1 MDSTTLFNPS
11 SITIIEE
18 PPIKKLPE
26 NVAKISVIGVGG
38 AGCNMVG
45 HMINEGV
52 NYRIN
57 MAVAN
62 TDLQSLQ
69 ISKAPTKI
77 QIGVQLTRGLGAG
90 MKPEVGRDAANENY
104 DEIKDAL
111 VGSDIVFVASG
122 LGGGTGTGAAAVVA
136 SAAKEIGALTVAVAT
151 KPFAWEGK
159 KRAALANLGLEELK
173 KVSDSIII
181 IQNDKLLN
189 IIEQS
194 TGMKEAFR
202 MVDNVLY
209 QAVVGMSEVILNPGN
224 NDINTDF
231 ADIRTIMQHKG
242 LALMGIGIG
251 HGEDAA
257 TKALENAVNSP
268 LMDNMT
274 LSGARGV
281 LIHFRIS
288 PNVAMFAISN
298 VMEKVH
304 EYVDDYAEVIF
315 GTTSDKNLS
324 ADEVQI
330 TIIATGFDIAG
341 QDPHY
346 PQPTNSQSVH
356 VQPASTKP
364 ETEAEQTKPQEQQP
378 AIENSNYF
386 DTPPLMR
393 NYSIKYYL
401 D

>member
-1 MDSTTLFNPS
+1 MENTTLFNPKN
-11 SITIIEE
+11 ITIIEE
-18 PPIKKLPE
+18 PPTRILPD

-57 MAVAN
+57 MAIAN

-77 QIGVQLTRGLGAG
+77 QIGIQLTRGLGAG

-104 DEIKDAL
+104 EDIKNAL
-111 VGSDIVFVASG
+111 AGSDIVFVATG

-189 IIEQS
+189 IIDTA
-194 TGMKEAFR
+194 TGMRDAFK

-251 HGEDAA
+251 RGEDAA

-288 PNVAMFAISN
+288 PNVSMFAISN
-298 VMEKVH
+298 VMSMVH
-304 EYVDDYAEVIF
+304 ENVDDYAEVIF
-315 GTTSDKNLS
+315 GTTSDKNLDS
-324 ADEVQI
+324 DEVQI
-330 TIIATGFDIAG
+330 TIIATGFDITNDT
-341 QDPHY
+341 QI
-346 PQPTNSQSVH
+346 PQQKENQQIESKTQNDEKTEIEDVKKADITNY
-356 VQPASTKP
+356 
-364 ETEAEQTKPQEQQP
+364 
-378 AIENSNYF
+378 NYLE
-386 DTPPLMR
+386 TPPLMR

-401 D
+401 K

>member
-1 MDSTTLFNPS
+1 METLFNTQN
-11 SITIIEE
+11 IKIIEE
-18 PPIKKLPE
+18 KPIRTLPD

-38 AGCNMVG
+38 AGCNMVD
-45 HMINEGV
+45 HMISEGV

-104 DEIKDAL
+104 EDIKTAL
-111 VGSDIVFVASG
+111 TGSDIVFVASG

-136 SAAKEIGALTVAVAT
+136 SAAKEVGALTVSVAT

-159 KRAALANLGLEELK
+159 QRAALANLGLEELR

-194 TGMKEAFR
+194 TGMKDAFK

-251 HGEDAA
+251 RGEDAA
-257 TKALENAVNSP
+257 IKALENAVNSP
-268 LMDNMT
+268 LMDNMS
-274 LSGARGV
+274 LSGAKGV

-288 PNVAMFAISN
+288 PQVSMFAISS
-298 VMEKVH
+298 VMNLVH
-304 EYVDDYAEVIF
+304 DKVDDYAEVIF
-315 GTTSDKNLS
+315 GTTSDKQLS
-324 ADEVQI
+324 IDEVQI
-330 TIIATGFDIAG
+330 TIIATGFNINSDSTSNEAIAA
-341 QDPHY
+341 
-346 PQPTNSQSVH
+346 SQNNGANIVKKLEEV
-356 VQPASTKP
+356 VQNAPKTTKDN
-364 ETEAEQTKPQEQQP
+364 
-378 AIENSNYF
+378 ENYL

-393 NYSIKYYL
+393 NYSIKFPL
-401 D
+401 A

>member
-1 MDSTTLFNPS
+1 MENTTLFNPKN
-11 SITIIEE
+11 ITIIEE
-18 PPIKKLPE
+18 PPTRVLPD

-45 HMINEGV
+45 HMLDEGV

-57 MAVAN
+57 MAIAN

-77 QIGVQLTRGLGAG
+77 QIGIQLTRGLGAG

-104 DEIKDAL
+104 EDIKNAL
-111 VGSDIVFVASG
+111 IGSDIVFVATG

-136 SAAKEIGALTVAVAT
+136 SAAKEVGALTVAVAT
-151 KPFAWEGK
+151 KPFSWEGK

-181 IQNDKLLN
+181 IQNDKLLK
-189 IIEQS
+189 IIDTT
-194 TGMKEAFR
+194 TGIRDAFK

-231 ADIRTIMQHKG
+231 ADIRTIMQHRG
-242 LALMGIGIG
+242 LALMGIGVG
-251 HGEDAA
+251 RGEDAA

-274 LSGARGV
+274 LGGARGV

-288 PNVAMFAISN
+288 PNVSMFAISN
-298 VMEKVH
+298 VMTMVH
-304 EYVDDYAEVIF
+304 EHVDNYAEVIF
-315 GTTSDKNLS
+315 GTTSDKNLAS
-324 ADEVQI
+324 DEVQI
-330 TIIATGFDIAG
+330 TIIATGFDISQETPNTVPKENVG
-341 QDPHY
+341 IQEPIDIDSKKEPEVVKNGEI
-346 PQPTNSQSVH
+346 TNY
-356 VQPASTKP
+356 
-364 ETEAEQTKPQEQQP
+364 
-378 AIENSNYF
+378 NYL

-393 NYSIKYYL
+393 NYSIKCYL
-401 D
+401 K